1 MAGAIGPP
9 IVSEAITGGASDPQL
24 GAIQASIDEVK
35 TAVAAVKTVVDSN
48 SADIATVKTDTT
60 TIKADV
66 AVIKTNT
73 TPTA

>member
-9 IVSEAITGGASDPQL
+9 IVSEAITGGSSDPQL

-35 TAVAAVKTVVDSN
+35 AAVAAVKTVVDSN
-48 SADIATVKTDTT
+48 KADIATVKTDTT

-73 TPTA
+73 TPAG